1 MITLLA
7 TTARKRGSSGVH
19 ESDGALV
26 AACIEGRR
34 AAWDVLVERYGRLV
48 YSIPKRYGLS
58 DADADDVFQDVFLI
72 VHQKLDTLRD
82 VSRLSS
88 WLISVSHRESC
99 RVARRQGRYV
109 PLEQDL
115 AKDAEDAPQQAADWE
130 RQHCVRRAMRQL
142 GGPCE
147 QLLIA
152 LFSGSGRPDYEQIAR
167 QLGMKIGSIGPTR
180 ARCFKKLEKIL
191 IDSGWDHPDDTG
203 NDTPTLSRRETA
215 PPIHDRRSSASF
227 VA

>member
-1 MITLLA
+1 MISLLA
-7 TTARKRGSSGVH
+7 TAARKRGSSRVH

-34 AAWDVLVERYGRLV
+34 TAWDILVERYGRLV

-58 DADADDVFQDVFLI
+58 DADADDVFQNVFLI
-72 VHQKLDTLRD
+72 VHQKLGTLRD

-88 WLISVSHRESC
+88 WLISVAHRESC

-115 AKDAEDAPQQAADWE
+115 SKDAENAPQQAADWE
-130 RQHCVRRAMRQL
+130 RQHCIRDAMRQL

-147 QLLIA
+147 QLLVA
-152 LFSGSGRPDYEQIAR
+152 LFSAPGRPNYEQIAQ

-191 IDSGWDHPDDTG
+191 IDSGWDHPDDAG
-203 NDTPTLSRRETA
+203 DDTPTLSRREAAA
-215 PPIHDRRSSASF
+215 PVHDRRSSGSV